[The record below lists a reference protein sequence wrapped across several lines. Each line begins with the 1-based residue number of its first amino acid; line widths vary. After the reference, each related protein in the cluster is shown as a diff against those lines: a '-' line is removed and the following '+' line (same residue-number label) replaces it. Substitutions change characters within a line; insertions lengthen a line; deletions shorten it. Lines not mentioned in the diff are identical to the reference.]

1 MNYAYSSRFKKK
13 LVKLSQIDKKL
24 ALKIITTIESFAKN
38 PHQNSF
44 RLHKIVNVFPSVWGI
59 SVNMSI
65 RIIFSYEGDTIVL
78 HDFGKH
84 EEVY

>member
-1 MNYAYSSRFKKK
+1 MNYAYSSRFKRK
-13 LVKLSQIDKKL
+13 LVKLSKVDKKL
-24 ALKIITTIESFAKN
+24 ALKIIATIEKFCKN
-38 PHQNSF
+38 PYQNSF
-44 RLHKIVNVFPSVWGI
+44 RLHKIVNVFPPVWSI

>member
-1 MNYAYSSRFKKK
+1 MNYAYSLRFKRK
-13 LVKLSQIDKKL
+13 LVKLSKVDKKL
-24 ALKIITTIESFAKN
+24 ALKIIDTIENFSKN
-38 PHQNSF
+38 PYQNSF
-44 RLHKIVNVFPSVWGI
+44 RLHKITNVFPSVWSI

-84 EEVY
+84 EEIY